1 MRTISV
7 EHSTPASPEAV
18 WSVLADGWAYPSW
31 VVGASRMRA
40 VEAGFPSPGTK
51 LHHSV
56 GNWPLLLDDETAVR
70 DCEPGKSLRLE
81 AKTRPF
87 GTAIVAIRLIATP
100 DGGTVISMEEDAVS
114 GPLAHTPK
122 PARQVGIAARNRETL
137 RRLALL
143 AERADQA

>member
-7 EHSTPASPEAV
+7 EHTTPAPPDAV
-18 WSVLADGWAYPSW
+18 WAVLADGWAYPSW

-40 VEAGFPSPGTK
+40 VEDGFPSVGTK

-56 GNWPLLLDDETAVR
+56 GNWPLLLDDETAVEEC
-70 DCEPGKSLRLE
+70 DPGRLLRLE

-87 GTAIVAIRLIATP
+87 GTAIVTIQLGPRT
-100 DGGTVISMEEDAVS
+100 DGGTVIRMEEDAVS
-114 GPLAHTPK
+114 GPLALTPK
-122 PARQVGIAARNRETL
+122 PVRQVGVAARNRETL

-143 AERADQA
+143 AERSDHP